1 MLFKISLRLFKCN
14 VITKKINEQI
24 RIKMKR
30 IVFTAALGL
39 LFVTFAFKSN
49 DINVNFSDSA
59 LQGIDFSGIS
69 FEEAKTKAIENNQ
82 LIFVDAYTT
91 WCGPCKQMA
100 ATSFKDDEVAN
111 LFNEKF
117 INLKIDCEEET
128 EGVQFAK
135 DYKIKAYP
143 TLLIINGEGTVVK
156 RVIGYHSA
164 SELINLANSVD

>member
-1 MLFKISLRLFKCN
+1 MFISS
-14 VITKKINEQI
+14 
-24 RIKMKR
+24 
-30 IVFTAALGL
+30 
-39 LFVTFAFKSN
+39 AFKSN
-49 DINVNFSDSA
+49 DSKEKYTNA
-59 LQGIDFSGIS
+59 TTQGIDFSGLT
-69 FEEAKTKAIENNQ
+69 FEEAKTKAIENDQ

-100 ATSFKDDEVAN
+100 ATSFKDEEVSS

-117 INLKIDCEEET
+117 INLKIDCEEES
-128 EGVQFAK
+128 EGAQFAK

-156 RVIGYHSA
+156 RVIGYHTA

>member
-1 MLFKISLRLFKCN
+1 
-14 VITKKINEQI
+14 
-24 RIKMKR
+24 MKST
-30 IVFTAALGL
+30 VLVLGLGL
-39 LFVTFAFKSN
+39 LFVAFAFKSN
-49 DINVNFSDSA
+49 DNA
-59 LQGIDFSGIS
+59 LVLKKELNGISFSGIS
-69 FEEAKTKAIENNQ
+69 FEDAKTKAIENNQ

-100 ATSFKDDEVAN
+100 ATSFKDEEVAE

-117 INLKIDCEEET
+117 INLKIDCEEQN

-135 DYKIKAYP
+135 DYKVRAYP

-156 RVIGYHSA
+156 RVVGYHSA

>member
-1 MLFKISLRLFKCN
+1 M
-14 VITKKINEQI
+14 KKT
-24 RIKMKR
+24 
-30 IVFTAALGL
+30 VFFICLCL

-49 DINVNFSDSA
+49 NSA
-59 LQGIDFSGIS
+59 HLTEKTTLQGIDFSGLT
-69 FEEAKTKAIENNQ
+69 FEEAKVEAIENNQ

-100 ATSFKDDEVAN
+100 ATSFKDEEVSSM
-111 LFNEKF
+111 FNEKF
-117 INLKIDCEEET
+117 INLKIDCEEESQGT
-128 EGVQFAK
+128 QFAK

-156 RVIGYHSA
+156 RAIGYHSA

>member
-1 MLFKISLRLFKCN
+1 M
-14 VITKKINEQI
+14 KKIVL
-24 RIKMKR
+24 
-30 IVFTAALGL
+30 VFGLGL

-49 DINVNFSDSA
+49 DNALIVKKE

-69 FEEAKTKAIENNQ
+69 FEEAKAKAIENNQ

-100 ATSFKDDEVAN
+100 ATSFKDDEVAE

-117 INLKIDCEEET
+117 VNLKIDCEEES

-164 SELINLANSVD
+164 SELISLANSVD

>member
-1 MLFKISLRLFKCN
+1 M
-14 VITKKINEQI
+14 KKIVL
-24 RIKMKR
+24 
-30 IVFTAALGL
+30 VFGLGL

-49 DINVNFSDSA
+49 DNALIVKME
-59 LQGIDFSGIS
+59 LQGIDFSGIT
-69 FEEAKTKAIENNQ
+69 FEEAKAKAIENNQ

-100 ATSFKDDEVAN
+100 ATSFKNDEVAE
-111 LFNEKF
+111 LFNDKF

-128 EGVQFAK
+128 QGVQFAK

-164 SELINLANSVD
+164 SELISLANSVD